1 LAQVQAGRDRVLLLV
16 DIDNAVRRSTRR
28 LLEQNGWR
36 VLDCSSGAERWFRL
50 VEPSV
55 DIAAVIADVRMT
67 GLAGIVLTQRIW
79 VRNPSQPIELC
90 SGYDVSG
97 DESCSAV
104 YGAIFLKKPFSMSNL
119 DNAVAAALAFAA
131 FA

>member
-1 LAQVQAGRDRVLLLV
+1 VLLLV

-50 VEPSV
+50 VEPWV

-97 DESCSAV
+97 DESSSAV

-131 FA
+131 LA